1 MDEATRRKESPL
13 HVKEMGCE
21 KRVGK
26 AEGCGIWGLYK
37 GGPPHWRA
45 KRCLGGGG
53 KGVSKESRTRSQRPQ
68 CVTLKTLSFHGQVG
82 GDLRK
87 PSPGQDG
94 CLRGRRA
101 SRRSIPPAS
110 PWSSTSPPDC
120 TSLPGSPQLCVPQLA
135 AEQKQHQR
143 ERRVPIPHQK
153 NTPNLSLLVPA
164 IQVSTGVEL
173 SQHTQLD

>member
-1 MDEATRRKESPL
+1 MRSERERLKVVVFGGTT
-13 HVKEMGCE
+13 MGVLLTGGQSSVWGE
-21 KRVGK
+21 EGK
-26 AEGCGIWGLYK
+26 GSARK
-37 GGPPHWRA
+37 GG
-45 KRCLGGGG
+45 
-53 KGVSKESRTRSQRPQ
+53 TRSQQPE
-68 CVTLKTLSFHGQVG
+68 CVTLKTLSFHGRVG
-82 GDLRK
+82 GDLRE

-94 CLRGRRA
+94 RLRGRRA

-120 TSLPGSPQLCVPQLA
+120 TSLPGSPQVRVPQLA
-135 AEQKQHQR
+135 VEQKQHQR

-164 IQVSTGVEL
+164 IQVNTGVEL

>member
-1 MDEATRRKESPL
+1 MWYLGALQRGSSSLE
-13 HVKEMGCE
+13 
-21 KRVGK
+21 GK
-26 AEGCGIWGLYK
+26 AVS
-37 GGPPHWRA
+37 GGRRERGQQGKQDQITTAPVCHA
-45 KRCLGGGG
+45 KDFVLSWAGG
-53 KGVSKESRTRSQRPQ
+53 RRPQ
-68 CVTLKTLSFHGQVG
+68 KALSRAG
-82 GDLRK
+82 RM
-87 PSPGQDG
+87 PE
-94 CLRGRRA
+94 GRRA